1 MIRVLQMGMTDVRG
15 GTEVCLLGQYAH
27 IDRTRV
33 QYDFLTMTCD
43 ADAMVGAAEIR
54 KRGGRVFSLPFPRRR
69 RPLYTYA
76 SWLRW
81 MAQHARDYAA
91 ITYNMNG
98 LNIAFPLLAFRL
110 FSRGRIVVHSH
121 NGGEMD
127 GKNGRVIRLLRSF
140 NRFLI
145 GRLAEVRLACSRE
158 AGAYLFGKRPF
169 TLVRN
174 GIDAAGLSRSG
185 RRCGRAKRRELG
197 LGPQDF
203 VLGHVGRVSYQKQPE
218 FLLEVLAAL
227 RRQCP
232 SARLVLAG
240 DDRKDPALTRR
251 LHEQAE
257 AAGFGP
263 AVRFLGP
270 RPDVRDL
277 YMAFDCFLLP
287 SRFEG
292 MPLVSLE
299 AQASGLPCYF
309 SDGVSREA
317 GVTSLAHFLPARGA
331 QDAAHWAQALLSL
344 YREWPARRSHV
355 KEIAAAGYDVRA
367 QAARLMKLYISME
380 K

>member
-1 MIRVLQMGMTDVRG
+1 MIRVLQLGMTDVRG
-15 GTEVCLLGQYAH
+15 GTEAYLLGQYAH

-33 QYDFLTMTCD
+33 QYDFLTMACD

-54 KRGGRVFSLPFPRRR
+54 KKGGRVFSLPFPRRR

-98 LNIAFPLLAFRL
+98 LNVAFPLLAFRL

-121 NGGEMD
+121 NSGEMD

-169 TLVRN
+169 TVVRN
-174 GIDAAGLSRSG
+174 GIDAQAFAFQPEVRE
-185 RRCGRAKRRELG
+185 RKRRELG

-218 FLLEVLAAL
+218 FLLAVLSAL

-232 SARLVLAG
+232 AARLVLAG
-240 DDRKDPALTRR
+240 DDRKEPQLTRQ

-270 RPDVRDL
+270 RADVREL

-344 YREWPARRSHV
+344 YRERPVRRSRA
-355 KEIAAAGYDVRA
+355 EELAAAGYDVRT
-367 QAARLMKLYISME
+367 QAAQLMKLYISME

>member
-1 MIRVLQMGMTDVRG
+1 MIRVLQLGMTDVRG

-33 QYDFLTMTCD
+33 QYDFLTMACD

-76 SWLRW
+76 SWLHW

-98 LNIAFPLLAFRL
+98 LNVAFPLLAFRL

-121 NGGEMD
+121 NSGEMD
-127 GKNGRVIRLLRSF
+127 GKKGRVIRLLRSF

-169 TLVRN
+169 MVVRN
-174 GIDAAGLSRSG
+174 GIDAQAFAFQPEVRE
-185 RRCGRAKRRELG
+185 RKRRELG

-218 FLLEVLAAL
+218 SRSNTPAANGPPVSCSQF
-227 RRQCP
+227 RRAKRSTAVMRASTSGRRSGNRC
-232 SARLVLAG
+232 SS
-240 DDRKDPALTRR
+240 ALTQSGR
-251 LHEQAE
+251 
-257 AAGFGP
+257 
-263 AVRFLGP
+263 
-270 RPDVRDL
+270 
-277 YMAFDCFLLP
+277 
-287 SRFEG
+287 SR
-292 MPLVSLE
+292 
-299 AQASGLPCYF
+299 
-309 SDGVSREA
+309 
-317 GVTSLAHFLPARGA
+317 
-331 QDAAHWAQALLSL
+331 W
-344 YREWPARRSHV
+344 
-355 KEIAAAGYDVRA
+355 K
-367 QAARLMKLYISME
+367 
-380 K
+380 

>member
-169 TLVRN
+169 MVVRN
-174 GIDAAGLSRSG
+174 GIDAQAFAFRPEVRESV
-185 RRCGRAKRRELG
+185 RRALG
-197 LGPQDF
+197 IGPQDF

-227 RRQCP
+227 RQQCP

-355 KEIAAAGYDVRA
+355 KELAAAGYDVRA
-367 QAARLMKLYISME
+367 QAAQLMKLYISME